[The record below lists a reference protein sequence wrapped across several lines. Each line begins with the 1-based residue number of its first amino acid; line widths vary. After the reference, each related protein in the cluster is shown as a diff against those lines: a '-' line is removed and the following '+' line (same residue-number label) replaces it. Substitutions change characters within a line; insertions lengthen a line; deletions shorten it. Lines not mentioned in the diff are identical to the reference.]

1 MDTARWRD
9 EEWLAGVHAWV
20 DERLAT
26 AGLTRAGEAEQRH
39 VTLWSTVIRI
49 PTTGGD
55 VWFKAN
61 DASMRHE
68 ARLVELLAAEVPDL
82 VPPLLA
88 DDPDRGWLL
97 MADAGEWLRTVSPR
111 EGHLDHWLEVLPA
124 YAAAQLA
131 MVPHVDDLLTAG
143 VPDRRLP
150 TLVASYAAL
159 MDEIDAEPRF
169 RAAESLVSELVGQLA
184 AYGID
189 ETLNHDDL
197 HDGQVFL
204 RDAHLL
210 VMDWG
215 DACVSHPFFTMSVTL
230 QGVLSWGLDDQEDS
244 VDTTPFREAYLGP
257 FRELYTHLEPD
268 ELTAAAHIALRLGW
282 ACRAV
287 NGDVPGDPGATV
299 NRLKMF
305 LDGRV

>member
-1 MDTARWRD
+1 MNDERWRD
-9 EEWLAGVHAWV
+9 DDWLAGAHAWV
-20 DERLAT
+20 DTQLAD
-26 AGLTRAGEAEQRH
+26 AGLRRAGEAEQNH

-49 PTTGGD
+49 PTDGGD

-61 DASMRHE
+61 DDAMRHE
-68 ARLVELLAAEVPDL
+68 SGVVELLAAEVPEL

-88 DDPDRGWLL
+88 DDTERGWLL

-131 MVPHVDDLLTAG
+131 MVPHVDALLALG

-150 TLVASYAAL
+150 TLPAAYASL

-169 RAAESLVSELVGQLA
+169 RAAAGQVEELAGRLA

-197 HDGQVFL
+197 HDGQVFVKDG
-204 RDAHLL
+204 RVL

-215 DACVSHPFFTMSVTL
+215 DACISHPFFTLSVTL
-230 QGVLSWGLDDQEDS
+230 EGVLSWGLDDVEDS
-244 VDTTPFREAYLGP
+244 VDTTPFLDAYLAP
-257 FRELYTHLEPD
+257 FRSRYDGDLAE
-268 ELTAAAHIALRLGW
+268 AARLALRLGW

-287 NGDVPGDPGATV
+287 NGHVPGDPGATV

-305 LDGRV
+305 VDGRV